1 MITIDGNQVKLLLV
15 RSKNK
20 TQRSVP
26 LLVRPHQAFQKRTFA
41 KVRYIVADFCISVIE

>member
-26 LLVRPHQAFQKRTFA
+26 LLVRPHHQDTTERNVKFR
-41 KVRYIVADFCISVIE
+41 SVLLF